1 MFLKGSQKLG
11 EKLQM
16 WLTKLKIAIVE
27 QNTDLID
34 KLLDEVPKF
43 SNVEDAQKAM
53 HLLREASILSHT
65 LKDETSENMKQIKRN
80 TSFIKSTQPQL
91 DSKLNIKS

>member
-1 MFLKGSQKLG
+1 
-11 EKLQM
+11 
-16 WLTKLKIAIVE
+16 
-27 QNTDLID
+27 
-34 KLLDEVPKF
+34 
-43 SNVEDAQKAM
+43 M
-53 HLLREASILSHT
+53 HLLREASILLHT

>member
-27 QNTDLID
+27 QDTDLIN
-34 KLLDEVPKF
+34 KLLDEVPNF
-43 SNVEDAQKAM
+43 SEVEDAQKAM
-53 HLLREASILSHT
+53 HLLREASILLHT
-65 LKDETSENMKQIKRN
+65 LKDETSQNMKQIKRN

-91 DSKLNIKS
+91 NSKLNIKS

>member
-1 MFLKGSQKLG
+1 
-11 EKLQM
+11 M

-53 HLLREASILSHT
+53 HLLREASILLHT

>member
-53 HLLREASILSHT
+53 HLLREASILLHT